1 MTPAA
6 RFTTG
11 TRSQE
16 RHPKPPPPSQF
27 RTGSDIH
34 PWTKGLDDNG
44 HVYYHNTSRKGEEE
58 DHHIAY
64 HDETSEAL
72 TPELD
77 SENALN
83 SEDCPWMIFIN
94 EDDGVPYEY
103 NHITG
108 ECLWEPP
115 QEFCRFDKDKPQQEH
130 QQLDELNVETAKLEL
145 PVIGDTAEPQGGSAN
160 STPNSGMPDK
170 TALQVIINLEFRR
183 ESATSNCGSL
193 QYTGGP
199 K

>member
-1 MTPAA
+1 MMPAA

-44 HVYYHNTSRKGEEE
+44 HVYYHNTV
-58 DHHIAY
+58 
-64 HDETSEAL
+64 TMEARWIPPPVAVP
-72 TPELD
+72 TE
-77 SENALN
+77 
-83 SEDCPWMIFIN
+83 EDCPWMIFIN

-108 ECLWEPP
+108 EYLWEPP
-115 QEFCRFDKDKPQQEH
+115 QVFCRFDKDKPQQEH
-130 QQLDELNVETAKLEL
+130 QQLDEFNVETAKLEL